1 VNGARLILV
10 RHAEPDEEVRDRIYG
25 RLDQELSE
33 RGCEHAATIAAE
45 LERESIAAV
54 YTSPRLRALATAE
67 PLAARLDLDARVEDD
82 LREIDFGELEG
93 LTLAEAVERYP
104 AESRWT
110 AAPARVLFPGGE
122 SVAALRA
129 RAIAA
134 AQSIAARHEGETAA
148 AFTHAVVIRAILADA
163 LAMPPDALFRLDQ
176 SYGGISVVEWFDGNP
191 FVRVVNA
198 VRL

>member
-1 VNGARLILV
+1 MNAARLIFV
-10 RHAEPDEEVRDRIYG
+10 RHGEPDGEVRDRIYG
-25 RLDQELSE
+25 RLDPELSE
-33 RGCEHAATIAAE
+33 RGREHAAAIAAE
-45 LERESIAAV
+45 LEAEPIAAV
-54 YTSPRLRALATAE
+54 YTSPRVRALATAV
-67 PLAARLDLDARVEDD
+67 PLAARLGVEAQVEDD

-110 AAPARVLFPGGE
+110 VAPADILFPGGE

-134 AQSIAARHEGETAA
+134 ARSIAARHEGETAA
-148 AFTHAVVIRAILADA
+148 VFTHAVVIRAILADA
-163 LAMPPDALFRLDQ
+163 LAMAPDTMFRLDQ

>member
-25 RLDQELSE
+25 RLDPELSE
-33 RGCEHAATIAAE
+33 RGREHAVEIAAE
-45 LERESIAAV
+45 LEREPIAAV
-54 YTSPRLRALATAE
+54 YTSPRLRALATAK
-67 PLAARLDLDARVEDD
+67 PLTARLGLDARVEDD

-93 LTLAEAVERYP
+93 LTLAEAVARFP

-110 AAPARVLFPGGE
+110 AAPAGVFFPGGE

-163 LAMPPDALFRLDQ
+163 LAMAPDAMFRLDQ
-176 SYGGISVVEWFDGNP
+176 TYGGISVVEWFDGNP

>member
-1 VNGARLILV
+1 VKGSRLIFV

-25 RLDQELSE
+25 RLDPKLSE
-33 RGCEHAATIAAE
+33 RGRGHAAAIAAE
-45 LERESIAAV
+45 LASEPIAAV
-54 YTSPRLRALATAE
+54 YTSPQRRGLATAE
-67 PLAARLDLDARVEDD
+67 PLAARLGVVARVEDD

-104 AESRWT
+104 AESQWM
-110 AAPARVLFPGGE
+110 AAPVGALFPGGE

-134 AQSIAARHEGETAA
+134 AQAIAVRHEGETAA
-148 AFTHAVVIRAILADA
+148 IFTHAVVIRAILADA
-163 LAMPPDALFRLDQ
+163 LAMPPDAMFRLDQ

>member
-1 VNGARLILV
+1 MNGARLILV
-10 RHAEPDEEVRDRIYG
+10 RHAEPDERVRDRIYG
-25 RLDQELSE
+25 RLDPELSG
-33 RGCEHAATIAAE
+33 RGREHAAAIAAGLQNE
-45 LERESIAAV
+45 PIAAV
-54 YTSPRLRALATAE
+54 YTSPRLRALATAG
-67 PLAARLDLDARVEDD
+67 PLASRLGLEARVEDD

-110 AAPARVLFPGGE
+110 AAPAEALFPGGE
-122 SVAALRA
+122 SVAGLHT

-134 AQSIAARHEGETAA
+134 ARSIAARHEGETAA
-148 AFTHAVVIRAILADA
+148 VFTHAVVIRAILADA
-163 LAMPPDALFRLDQ
+163 LAMAPDAMFRLDQ
-176 SYGGISVVEWFDGNP
+176 SYGGISVVEWFDGNA

>member
-1 VNGARLILV
+1 VSGARLILV
-10 RHAEPDEEVRDRIYG
+10 RHAEPDEEVRNRIYG
-25 RLDQELSE
+25 RLDPELSE
-33 RGCEHAATIAAE
+33 RGREHATAIAADLQDE
-45 LERESIAAV
+45 PVAAV
-54 YTSPRLRALATAE
+54 YTSPRRRAQATAA
-67 PLAARLDLDARVEDD
+67 PLASRLGVEVRVEDD

-93 LTLAEAVERYP
+93 LTVAEAVDRYP
-104 AESRWT
+104 AESQWM
-110 AAPARVLFPGGE
+110 AAPAGALFPGGE

-134 AQSIAARHEGETAA
+134 AQSIAARHEGGTAA
-148 AFTHAVVIRAILADA
+148 VFTHAVVIRAILADA
-163 LAMPPDALFRLDQ
+163 LAMAPDAMFRLDQ

>member
-25 RLDQELSE
+25 RLDPELSE
-33 RGCEHAATIAAE
+33 RGREHAATIAAE

-110 AAPARVLFPGGE
+110 AAPARVLFPGGD

-134 AQSIAARHEGETAA
+134 AQSIAVRHEGETAA